1 MSRRC
6 IGGKGGGV
14 ERSAIIDDSN
24 IVVTNEGHTVS
35 LTGIVGSYAAMR
47 EVVDA
52 AWQAPGVDRVVD
64 HLVVGAV
71 SALA

>member
-1 MSRRC
+1 VTHGRRRQGSQSC
-6 IGGKGGGV
+6 HRHEVGG
-14 ERSAIIDDSN
+14 EPATAIT
-24 IVVTNEGHTVS
+24 VT
-35 LTGIVGSYAAMR
+35 LTGTVGSYAAMR

>member
-6 IGGKGGGV
+6 IGGRGGGV
-14 ERSAIIDDSN
+14 KRSAIIDDPHV
-24 IVVTNEGHTVS
+24 VVTNDGHTVK
-35 LTGIVGSYAAMR
+35 LTGMVGSYAAMR

-64 HLVVGAV
+64 HLVVGP
-71 SALA
+71 